1 MTSIELDPLQPPTT
15 TEEPGKVQHVDAIF
29 TDVEHEDPQVYSV
42 FPLTLRTYLT
52 YFLGFAMILST
63 LTATIYFP
71 LIPILST
78 QLQVSIQAINLTVT
92 VYAVAQ
98 ALSPAFFASLADS
111 IGRRP
116 VLLCL
121 VTLYAIPSLGLALNR
136 TSYPAL
142 LTLRAL
148 QSIGGS
154 AIPSISYG
162 IVADIAPVAERGSM
176 LGPML
181 STCNGISAI
190 GPVIGGAVAHGTK
203 GVRWVFLSLFIVAAV
218 CLVLVGFTLPETAR
232 TVVGNGSVP
241 AVGIWRTWWSVLR
254 SKRSQKGDGSD
265 EPNPGKKRQ
274 AWRISNTFASFRI
287 ILYKDAA
294 FVLWMVASSY
304 SVYYTFQVAIPVIFS
319 EIYKYNELEIGLVLL
334 PGLAG
339 MTIGGIIAGKL
350 LDRNYAITAKN
361 HNVEAPEKNET
372 SRIDFPLEVA
382 RYRNCFAFILI

>member
-203 GVRWVFLSLFIVAAV
+203 G
-218 CLVLVGFTLPETAR
+218 
-232 TVVGNGSVP
+232 
-241 AVGIWRTWWSVLR
+241 
-254 SKRSQKGDGSD
+254 
-265 EPNPGKKRQ
+265 KKRQ